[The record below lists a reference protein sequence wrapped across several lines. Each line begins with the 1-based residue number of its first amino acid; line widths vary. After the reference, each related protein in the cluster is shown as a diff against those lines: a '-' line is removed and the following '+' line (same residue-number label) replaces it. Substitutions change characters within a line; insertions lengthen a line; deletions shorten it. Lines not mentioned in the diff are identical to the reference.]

1 MINFISIPFRIQAND
16 LTELSQHLKDG
27 IHGNRGC
34 AHLLRV
40 QSRGVAVLNLLTDDK
55 QGYAINVTVTLA
67 STSYPLSNSFV
78 QLIRGTYTTAPN
90 VVIK

>member
-1 MINFISIPFRIQAND
+1 MINFISIPFRIQANN
-16 LTELSQHLKDG
+16 LTELSHLKDG
-27 IHGNRGC
+27 IHGIGNCR
-34 AHLLRV
+34 LLLSV